1 MPACL
6 LSEVGQAACSYACY
20 KFEIWNTLFQTCY
33 KFEIWNSNL
42 FSIQTFFVRMC
53 KREQRKSQPC
63 CKIVAL
69 GSLRGCRGVCLWF
82 AGFYGY
88 DGICVW
94 AKARHMNFSC
104 PRPPSCIWIRARHM
118 NPQLQA
124 YDICSWYKQ
133 FACCVWLICLVGSQA
148 HMIMV
153 QPAYGTTCVW
163 FA

>member
-1 MPACL
+1 M
-6 LSEVGQAACSYACY
+6 
-20 KFEIWNTLFQTCY
+20 
-33 KFEIWNSNL
+33 

-94 AKARHMNFSC
+94 ARARHMNFSC
-104 PRPPSCIWIRARHM
+104 PRPPSGIYM
-118 NPQLQA
+118 NKSTA
-124 YDICSWYKQ
+124 YLAGDQPHQQDLLSCKSSRRSATGVVGASMWSQRQWPCICSGAAHEAPLLVCICTGGMWPQ
-133 FACCVWLICLVGSQA
+133 RAWCLVL
-148 HMIMV
+148 
-153 QPAYGTTCVW
+153 
-163 FA
+163 